1 MGSPNADEARET
13 AITVTELPLALIRPG
28 NNDRHVFSESELDE
42 LAASITEVGLVQ
54 PVTVRRVL
62 RSLDGTEYELVAG
75 ERRFRA
81 HQRLGKPTIRALVED
96 LPDEKAAVV
105 MLVENL
111 QRTDLN
117 PMEEAEAYQARIDR
131 FDLDIAAL
139 SKMSGVGQVRI
150 QKRLSL
156 LRLCPEAQHL
166 IRTGQMKP
174 GPGSRLAGL
183 DANRQML
190 AVAAFRAE
198 PNMKW
203 QDWAEICSRLR
214 EERDQDALFDPD
226 DLLQVEEF
234 LLDTLD
240 RSGNRRRTR
249 GYILDLL
256 GRICD
261 RLLEDDPLVVEA
273 RQIIAYDRDGR
284 LSTRATS

>member
-1 MGSPNADEARET
+1 MT
-13 AITVTELPLALIRPG
+13 AVTTVSEVPVGAIRPG
-28 NNDRHVFSESELDE
+28 PNDRHVFDADALAE
-42 LAASITEVGLVQ
+42 LAASIGEHGLAQ
-54 PVTVRRVL
+54 PITVRPIDGG
-62 RSLDGTEYELVAG
+62 LDGTEYEIVAG

-81 HQRLGKPTIRALVED
+81 VRDVLEWEHIPALIRELDD
-96 LPDEKAAVV
+96 LAASSV

-111 QRTDLN
+111 QRADLN

-131 FDLDIAAL
+131 FDLDVAAL

-190 AVAAFRAE
+190 AVAALRAD

-214 EERDQDALFDPD
+214 EEQDQDALFDPD

-261 RLLEDDPLVVEA
+261 RLPEDDPLVLEA

-284 LSTRATS
+284 LSTRAAS